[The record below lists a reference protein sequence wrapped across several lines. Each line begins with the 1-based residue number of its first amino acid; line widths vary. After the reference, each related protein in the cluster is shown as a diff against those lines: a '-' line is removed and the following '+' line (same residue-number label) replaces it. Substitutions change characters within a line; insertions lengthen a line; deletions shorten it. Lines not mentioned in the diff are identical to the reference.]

1 MPYYAVHKGR
11 VPGIYSN
18 WNDCKK
24 QVDKF
29 DVPIY
34 KKFESKADAEKF
46 VEKGFEIGKEPRC
59 VITKVKNAEGE
70 KKAIQNATVN
80 DGREKIYIYTDGSCV
95 HLKGGST
102 KAGYGIYIPSKHIR
116 IARPLTG
123 AGKQTNN
130 RAEMTAILESLE
142 MIEPEDFVNK
152 KVIIFTDSQYSIYI
166 FTGTGERYE
175 KDGFKKDGE
184 TVPNKDLII
193 KALEWKRKADFTILK
208 VRAHTDREDVHS
220 KGNDMADRLSKEG
233 TQMDSKNVAQD
244 YLFKKVRDEEA
255 SFELSDE
262 ENQTITKTP
271 VKSYFKTNVLAQS
284 NILTQSD
291 HCSHKKHSSD
301 EDVIYNSNLLKS
313 VTHSGKYAT
322 KTLKS
327 NSSPFLVELDE
338 NGIDDDDEWE
348 KMVSKQK
355 NESKVKST
363 RNMKYDAE
371 DFDLSISSFSNKKF
385 NKSKNSSNKSHLNEQ
400 FQIENDSYKDINF
413 SYETIDKKY
422 QSTRLTK
429 WFQK

>member
-1 MPYYAVHKGR
+1 MLVFTDGACRNNGKPTACAGI
-11 VPGIYSN
+11 GIY
-18 WNDCKK
+18 
-24 QVDKF
+24 F
-29 DVPIY
+29 GP
-34 KKFESKADAEKF
+34 
-46 VEKGFEIGKEPRC
+46 
-59 VITKVKNAEGE
+59 
-70 KKAIQNATVN
+70 N
-80 DGREKIYIYTDGSCV
+80 DGRNVSR
-95 HLKGGST
+95 
-102 KAGYGIYIPSKHIR
+102 R
-116 IARPLTG
+116 IT
-123 AGKQTNN
+123 GKQTNN
-130 RAEMTAILESLE
+130 VAELTAIIESIKYLDE
-142 MIEPEDFVNK
+142 EDFLK
-152 KVIIFTDSQYSIYI
+152 KICIFTDSQYSMYI
-166 FTGTGERYE
+166 FNGTGERYE